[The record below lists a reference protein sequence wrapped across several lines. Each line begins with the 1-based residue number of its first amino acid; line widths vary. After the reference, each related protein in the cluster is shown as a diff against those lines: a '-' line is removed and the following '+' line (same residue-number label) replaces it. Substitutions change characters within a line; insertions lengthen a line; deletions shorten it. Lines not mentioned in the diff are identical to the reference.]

1 MRGMKRDIISMLDVE
16 KDVEEFLNLALEIKR
31 NPEEYSSS
39 LQGKSLGMIF
49 EKPSTRTRVSFEVAM
64 TQLGGHGLYL
74 STRDLQLGRGE
85 TVEDTAKVL
94 SRYVD
99 GIIYRGFSHKIT
111 EELARHSTVPVINAL
126 DDLEHPM
133 QILADLLTILEKK
146 GDLRGRKL
154 VYIGDGNN
162 VANSLALGAAMV
174 GMNFVIACPEGYEP
188 DENLWKEA
196 KRIAGEKGV
205 DVEIVRD
212 LKEAARGA
220 DVVYTDVWVS
230 MGDEEE
236 RERRLKV
243 FRPYQVTPE
252 VMLAAKKD
260 AIFMHCLPAHRG
272 EEVAAEVIDGRW
284 SVVFDQAENRLHA
297 QKAALLKLMG

>member
-1 MRGMKRDIISMLDVE
+1 MKRDIISMLDLE
-16 KDVEEFLNLALEIKR
+16 DDLMEFLELARRVKEEPARYSKALE
-31 NPEEYSSS
+31 
-39 LQGKSLGMIF
+39 GKSLGMIF

-99 GIIYRGFSHKIT
+99 GIIYRGFSHQIT
-111 EELARHSTVPVINAL
+111 RELARHSTVPVINAL
-126 DDLEHPM
+126 DDAEHPM
-133 QILADLLTILEKK
+133 QILADLLTVLERK
-146 GDLRGRKL
+146 GDLRGLKL
-154 VYIGDGNN
+154 AYIGDGNN

-174 GMNFVIACPEGYEP
+174 GMHFVIACPEGYDP
-188 DENLWKEA
+188 DENLWREA
-196 KRIAGEKGV
+196 ERLARERGGK
-205 DVEIVRD
+205 VEIVRD
-212 LKEAARGA
+212 PLEAARGA
-220 DVVYTDVWVS
+220 DAVYTDVWVS

-236 RERRLKV
+236 RDRRLKV
-243 FRPYQVTPE
+243 FRPYQVTVE
-252 VMLAAKKD
+252 VMERAKED

-272 EEVAAEVIDGRW
+272 EEVAQEVIDGRW

-297 QKAALLKLMG
+297 QKAALLKLLS

>member
-1 MRGMKRDIISMLDVE
+1 MKRDIISMLDVE
-16 KDVEEFLNLALEIKR
+16 EDIEDFLRLALEVKEHPGR
-31 NPEEYSSS
+31 YSSA
-39 LQGKSLGMIF
+39 LEGKSLGMIF

-99 GIIYRGFSHKIT
+99 GIIYRGFSHSIT
-111 EELARHSTVPVINAL
+111 RELARHATVPVINAL

-133 QILADLLTILEKK
+133 QTMADLLTVLEKK
-146 GDLRGRKL
+146 GELRGRKL
-154 VYIGDGNN
+154 AYIGDGNN

-174 GMNFVIACPEGYEP
+174 GMDFSIACPKGYEP
-188 DENLWKEA
+188 DEGLWKEA
-196 KRIAGEKGV
+196 RRIASERGGGL
-205 DVEIVRD
+205 EIVRD
-212 LKEAARGA
+212 PREAAEGA
-220 DVVYTDVWVS
+220 DAVYTDVWVS
-230 MGDEEE
+230 MGEEEE

-243 FRPYQVTPE
+243 FRPYQVTVE
-252 VMLAAKKD
+252 VMEAAKED

-272 EEVAAEVIDGRW
+272 EEVAPEVIDGRW

-297 QKAALLKLMG
+297 QKAALIKLMGF

>member
-1 MRGMKRDIISMLDVE
+1 MKRDIISMLDLE
-16 KDVEEFLNLALEIKR
+16 DDLMEFLELARRVKEEPARYSKALE
-31 NPEEYSSS
+31 
-39 LQGKSLGMIF
+39 GKSLGMIF

-99 GIIYRGFSHKIT
+99 GIIYRGFSHQIT
-111 EELARHSTVPVINAL
+111 RELARHSTVPVINAL
-126 DDLEHPM
+126 DDAEHPM
-133 QILADLLTILEKK
+133 QILADLLTVLERK
-146 GDLRGRKL
+146 GDLRGLKL
-154 VYIGDGNN
+154 AYIGDGNN

-174 GMNFVIACPEGYEP
+174 GMHFVIACPKGYDP
-188 DENLWKEA
+188 DENLWREA
-196 KRIAGEKGV
+196 ERLARERGGK
-205 DVEIVRD
+205 VEIVRD
-212 LKEAARGA
+212 PLEAARGA
-220 DVVYTDVWVS
+220 DAVYTDVWVS

-236 RERRLKV
+236 RDRRLKV
-243 FRPYQVTPE
+243 FRPYQVTVE
-252 VMLAAKKD
+252 VMERAKED

-272 EEVAAEVIDGRW
+272 EEVAQEVIDGRW

-297 QKAALLKLMG
+297 QKAALLKLLS